1 MWSSVGESFVL
12 GSVFVCFTQTAISSR
27 AGMLVISISLIE
39 ADVDN
44 LTRGIKGFPVTPDK
58 QMQCE
63 KRMCGTLQMY

>member
-1 MWSSVGESFVL
+1 MP
-12 GSVFVCFTQTAISSR
+12 
-27 AGMLVISISLIE
+27 VISISLIE

-58 QMQCE
+58 LMQCE

>member
-1 MWSSVGESFVL
+1 
-12 GSVFVCFTQTAISSR
+12 
-27 AGMLVISISLIE
+27 MLVISVSLIE

-63 KRMCGTLQMY
+63 KGCANVLNYKCYT

>member
-1 MWSSVGESFVL
+1 
-12 GSVFVCFTQTAISSR
+12 
-27 AGMLVISISLIE
+27 MLVISISLII
-39 ADVDN
+39 ADVVN